1 MTNTELEQL
10 KRKWT
15 HSFEEDNEQ
24 EQVFRP
30 AGFSFNRSRGRNQFD
45 LMENGKV
52 AGFQPGRND
61 APEEITGSWH
71 IDGDDLVIQFH
82 DGNSHVFSVKEV
94 NEEKLVV
101 KK

>member
-1 MTNTELEQL
+1 MNDIELEQL

-15 HSFEEDNEQ
+15 HSFEEDNDQ

-30 AGFSFNRSRGRNQFD
+30 SGFAFNRSRGRNQFD
-45 LMENGKV
+45 LKENGEV
-52 AGFQPGRND
+52 SGFQPGRND
-61 APEEITGSWH
+61 VPEEITGSWH
-71 IDGDDLVIQFH
+71 VDGDILVIDFH
-82 DGNSHVFSVKEV
+82 DGNEQIFPIKEI